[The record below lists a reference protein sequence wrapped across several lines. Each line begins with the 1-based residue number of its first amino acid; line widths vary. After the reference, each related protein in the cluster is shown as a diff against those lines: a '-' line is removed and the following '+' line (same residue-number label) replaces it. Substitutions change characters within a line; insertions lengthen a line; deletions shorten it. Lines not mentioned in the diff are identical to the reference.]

1 MARKP
6 PVVPGE
12 FNPGDIPMS
21 AGPGP
26 QPVPQQKPQQPQPE
40 PTYSEQEVIE
50 HSELV
55 RLQSRKETVLKM
67 LHEEALSKNQVY
79 LANTLAFIMS
89 DYKFIQL
96 NASEEEQQEQ

>member
-26 QPVPQQKPQQPQPE
+26 QPVPQPVPKQQPE

-67 LHEEALSKNQVY
+67 LHEEALSKNRVY

-96 NASEEEQQEQ
+96 TASEEEQQEQ

>member
-1 MARKP
+1 
-6 PVVPGE
+6 
-12 FNPGDIPMS
+12 
-21 AGPGP
+21 
-26 QPVPQQKPQQPQPE
+26 
-40 PTYSEQEVIE
+40 
-50 HSELV
+50 V
-55 RLQSRKETVLKM
+55 RLQSRKETVLKL

>member
-1 MARKP
+1 MARRP

-21 AGPGP
+21 AGPAPQPVP
-26 QPVPQQKPQQPQPE
+26 QPVPQQHE

-67 LHEEALSKNQVY
+67 LHEEALSKNLVY

-89 DYKFIQL
+89 DYKFINL

>member
-1 MARKP
+1 MARRP

-21 AGPGP
+21 AGPAPQPVP
-26 QPVPQQKPQQPQPE
+26 QPVPQQHE
-40 PTYSEQEVIE
+40 PTYTEQEVIK
-50 HSELV
+50 HSEIV

-67 LHEEALSKNQVY
+67 LHEEALSKNLVY

-89 DYKFIQL
+89 DYKFINL
-96 NASEEEQQEQ
+96 NTSEEEQQEQ

>member
-21 AGPGP
+21 AGSGP
-26 QPVPQQKPQQPQPE
+26 QLVPQQKPQQQPE
-40 PTYSEQEVIE
+40 PTYSEQEVIN

-96 NASEEEQQEQ
+96 NASQEEQQEQ